1 MMNNDDDLMM
11 IAMMILINLI
21 CSDRLNV
28 GNRNRARTRPKW
40 ILVHLMVM
48 MIMMMVTIMM
58 MVMMGMVMMTF
69 LVHSPAILLSC

>member
-1 MMNNDDDLMM
+1 MMNNDDDL
-11 IAMMILINLI
+11 MMILINLI

-58 MVMMGMVMMTF
+58 MVMMVI
-69 LVHSPAILLSC
+69 LVHSPAIQLSC